1 MPLPRK
7 QIFTLAEISKRW
19 GVAVHDLGCY
29 AIEDV
34 LVLSTVVNGIDAEV
48 GEYVVGGDGETF
60 RASHGSRRLA
70 GVHHLYGYDV
80 WPVFKGEK
88 AVIRQFRPEEPDAF
102 IDVEDPAGGIE
113 IGLADLVVTRA
124 ERDRFEAE
132 HGLNGTAAASRVGA
146 PHTSPRGGPGAPPR
160 HDWDGFWIAV
170 CRHIHDSGLPET
182 QAALVRSLMDWL
194 STNTDSVPDESTV
207 RKKVSRLWRSG
218 MGA

>member
-7 QIFTLAEISKRW
+7 QIFSLAELARRW
-19 GVAVHDLGCY
+19 GAAVHDLGCY
-29 AIEDV
+29 AIEDA

-60 RASHGSRRLA
+60 RASHGRKRLS

-88 AVIRQFRPEEPDAF
+88 AVIRQFRPEEPGTF
-102 IDVEDPAGGIE
+102 IDIEDPAGGIE
-113 IGLADLVVTRA
+113 IGLPDLVVTRA

-132 HGLNGTAAASRVGA
+132 HGLNGSAAAPTPGPVSA
-146 PHTSPRGGPGAPPR
+146 APRGGPGAPPR
-160 HDWDGFWIAV
+160 HDWDGFWITV
-170 CRHIHDSGLPET
+170 CRHIHDNGWPET
-182 QAALVRSLMDWL
+182 QAAMVRDLMDWF
-194 STNTDSVPDESTV
+194 TANTDNAPDESTV

-218 MGA
+218 VGG